1 MRRPELEAIGR
12 VSCIEEPPLTISAS
26 PKRAK
31 AESKLGFGW
40 RVGSGSGSESEKMGL
55 EARVRREKIVRRWV
69 ESMINGIRF
78 HFLVRKRV
86 I

>member
-40 RVGSGSGSESEKMGL
+40 RVGSESEKMGL